1 MTPKTRPIGRKCVGA
16 RTPFV
21 DLSCV
26 GIAVERARPS
36 KSSLKTPNINRRALL
51 AAVSEIDEPGENV
64 GEIGLRLG
72 HLGDGGIHFNLVAP
86 PSSDVARDPAPLCAL
101 VFEQT
106 VEKFNGSF

>member
-36 KSSLKTPNINRRALL
+36 KSSLKTPNINRPALL
-51 AAVSEIDEPGENV
+51 AAVSTVVDRGQDAIEN
-64 GEIGLRLG
+64 
-72 HLGDGGIHFNLVAP
+72 
-86 PSSDVARDPAPLCAL
+86 
-101 VFEQT
+101 
-106 VEKFNGSF
+106 